1 MKSIV
6 IHTDT
11 EDTYRL
17 FVGLAKKMG
26 LSAEAFT
33 EQWLEKKEDELLAQA
48 IEEGEKSPLIA
59 RETIMETLR
68 KK

>member
-1 MKSIV
+1 MKPVI

-17 FVGLAKKMG
+17 FVGLAKKIG
-26 LSAEAFT
+26 LSAEAVT
-33 EQWLEKKEDELLAQA
+33 EQWLEKIEDEFLAQA
-48 IEEGEKSPLIA
+48 IEKGENTPLVE
-59 RETIMETLR
+59 RETIMKTLR